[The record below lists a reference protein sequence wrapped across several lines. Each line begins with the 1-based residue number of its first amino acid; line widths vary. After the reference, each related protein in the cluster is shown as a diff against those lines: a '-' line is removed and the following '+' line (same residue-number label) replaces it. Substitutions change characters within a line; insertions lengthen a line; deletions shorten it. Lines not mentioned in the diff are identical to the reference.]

1 MFGCAVNFIIVCCHS
16 PLIKNK
22 ILKNKMLNIIQ
33 GKPGSGKSYFA
44 VKKIVDLLINL
55 VEDEKRSGTQS
66 VRRVYTNIKLN
77 LIEIDS
83 YVENVTFSGI
93 KASKYIQIID
103 NSFFWV
109 VGSDGVNVLC
119 DWWEKFSDG
128 AFIVIDEVQ
137 YYLASN
143 STDKKSEGYN
153 KKFELYISTHR
164 HKAQDIIF
172 ITQHQDNILRS
183 CLSMSEG
190 TWIIT
195 NYKNFILPWLG
206 IPLSDFDVV
215 RRAWGSD
222 HQFANVQYGLFVG
235 RAFHKQSSEVL
246 LLEDSIFKL
255 YKSHNDNIS
264 EDRPNLKLGR
274 FSSLFWLFR
283 RHALQLSFKFI
294 LVFVFIFA
302 LFSVFR
308 TVPSAFGRLF
318 GTGSK
323 SLHAAEN
330 LNNVQLSNQD
340 NVTAKPISL
349 LPKIVTVFKESV
361 VLENGSV
368 VRVGEEFNYENKRY
382 KLVSVDFDRCSFRLA
397 CVSTEQ
403 NADSVNE

>member
-1 MFGCAVNFIIVCCHS
+1 
-16 PLIKNK
+16 
-22 ILKNKMLNIIQ
+22 MLNIIQ

-55 VEDEKRSGTQS
+55 VEDEKRSGQES
-66 VRRVYTNIKLN
+66 VRRVYTNIQLN
-77 LIEIDS
+77 LFEIDS

-93 KASKYIQIID
+93 KASKYVDIID

-109 VGSDGVNVLC
+109 VGADGVNVLC

-128 AFIVIDEVQ
+128 AFVVIDEVQ

-206 IPLSDFDVV
+206 IPLCDFDVV

-222 HQFANVQYGLFVG
+222 QQFANVQYGLFVG

-264 EDRPNLKLGR
+264 EDRPNLNLGR

-283 RHALQLSFKFI
+283 RHALQLSIKFI
-294 LVFVFIFA
+294 IVVVFIIA
-302 LFSVFR
+302 LVSVFR
-308 TVPSAFGRLF
+308 TVPRAFGNLF
-318 GTGSK
+318 GIGK
-323 SLHAAEN
+323 KDV
-330 LNNVQLSNQD
+330 VQLEKD
-340 NVTAKPISL
+340 KVTISSKDTVTNTPINNP
-349 LPKIVTVFKESV
+349 LPKVCAVFRDSIVLDS
-361 VLENGSV
+361 GQV
-368 VRVGEEFNYENKRY
+368 VRVGQEFEHNEKKFR
-382 KLVSVDFDRCSFRLA
+382 LAFVDFDRCSFRVVSVPIERDSDSLA
-397 CVSTEQ
+397 GQPSGG
-403 NADSVNE
+403 NADVE

>member
-1 MFGCAVNFIIVCCHS
+1 
-16 PLIKNK
+16 
-22 ILKNKMLNIIQ
+22 MLNIIQ

-44 VKKIVDLLINL
+44 VKKIIDLLQNL
-55 VEDEKRSGTQS
+55 VEDEKRSGKMS
-66 VRRVYTNIKLN
+66 VRRVYTNINLN
-77 LIEIDS
+77 LSEIDT
-83 YVENVTFSGI
+83 YIENITFSGI
-93 KASKYIQIID
+93 SASKYVEIID
-103 NSFFWV
+103 NSFFWEI
-109 VGSDGVNVLC
+109 GQDGTNQLC

-143 STDKKSEGYN
+143 SNDKKSEGYN

-190 TWIIT
+190 TYIIT

-206 IPLSDFDVV
+206 IPFSDFDVV

-222 HQFANVQYGLFVG
+222 HQLANVQYGLFVG

-264 EDRPNLKLGR
+264 EDRPNLNLGR

-283 RHALQLSFKFI
+283 RHALQLSIKFI
-294 LVFVFIFA
+294 LVFFFILA

-308 TVPSAFGRLF
+308 SVPAAFGKLF
-318 GTGSK
+318 GIGNKAVTTELK
-323 SLHAAEN
+323 
-330 LNNVQLSNQD
+330 D
-340 NVTAKPISL
+340 NVTASNKDIVTASPINL
-349 LPKIVTVFKESV
+349 LPKVCAVFKDCV
-361 VLENGSV
+361 VLENGALV
-368 VRVGEEFNYENKRY
+368 KIGEEFEHGEKKF
-382 KLVSVDFDRCSFRLA
+382 KLLAVDFDRCSYRLA
-397 CVSTEQ
+397 SVPTERDET
-403 NADSVNE
+403 ADDGRTPGGSVKND

>member
-1 MFGCAVNFIIVCCHS
+1 
-16 PLIKNK
+16 
-22 ILKNKMLNIIQ
+22 MLNIIQ

-44 VKKIVDLLINL
+44 VKKIVDLLVNL
-55 VEDEKRSGTQS
+55 CEDEKRSGKEGI
-66 VRRVYTNIKLN
+66 RRIYTNIKLN
-77 LIEIDS
+77 LDNIDT
-83 YVENVTFSGI
+83 YVENVTFSGVR
-93 KASKYIQIID
+93 ASKYIQIID
-103 NSFFWV
+103 NSFFWE
-109 VGSDGVNVLC
+109 VGQDGINQLC
-119 DWWEKFSDG
+119 EWWDKFDDG
-128 AFIVIDEVQ
+128 AYIVIDEVQ

-143 STDKKSEGYN
+143 SNDKKSEGYN

-190 TWIIT
+190 TWIVT

-246 LLEDSIFKL
+246 VLEDSIFRL
-255 YKSHNDNIS
+255 YKSHNDNVS
-264 EDRPNLKLGR
+264 EDRPNLNLGR

-302 LFSVFR
+302 LLSVFR

-318 GTGSK
+318 GSGK
-323 SLHAAEN
+323 SIQAVEN
-330 LNNVQLSNQD
+330 VNKVTTTNQD
-340 NVTAKPISL
+340 NVTSNPINT
-349 LPKIVTVFKESV
+349 LPKIVTVFKDCV
-361 VLENGSV
+361 VLDNGFV
-368 VRVGEEFNYENKRY
+368 VRVGEEFDHDNKKF
-382 KLVSVDFDRCSFRLA
+382 KLLAVDFDRCSYRL
-397 CVSTEQ
+397 VRVPTQ
-403 NADSVNE
+403 QDADTVDK

>member
-1 MFGCAVNFIIVCCHS
+1 
-16 PLIKNK
+16 
-22 ILKNKMLNIIQ
+22 MLNIIQ

-44 VKKIVDLLINL
+44 VKKIIDLLQNL
-55 VEDEKRSGTQS
+55 VEDEKRTGKES
-66 VRRVYTNIKLN
+66 VRRVYTNINLN
-77 LIEIDS
+77 LSEIDT
-83 YVENVTFSGI
+83 YIENVTFSGI
-93 KASKYIQIID
+93 SASKYIHIID
-103 NSFFWV
+103 NSFFWEIGQD
-109 VGSDGVNVLC
+109 GSNQLC

-143 STDKKSEGYN
+143 SNDKKSEGYN

-206 IPLSDFDVV
+206 IPFSDFDVV
-215 RRAWGSD
+215 RRAWGSQ

-264 EDRPNLKLGR
+264 EDRPNLNLGR

-283 RHALQLSFKFI
+283 RHALQLSIKFI
-294 LVFVFIFA
+294 IVFVFLFA

-308 TVPSAFGRLF
+308 SVPSAFGKLF
-318 GTGSK
+318 GIGNK
-323 SLHAAEN
+323 SIVKTEN
-330 LNNVQLSNQD
+330 KDIVTTSNKD
-340 NVTAKPISL
+340 TVTTSPINL
-349 LPKIVTVFKESV
+349 LPKVCAVFKDSV
-361 VLENGSV
+361 VLDSGMV
-368 VRVGEEFNYENKRY
+368 VKVGEEFQYNDKNY
-382 KLVSVDFDRCSFRLA
+382 KLLSVDFDSCGFRLA
-397 CVSTEQ
+397 SVPISD
-403 NADSVNE
+403 NADTVNRQLTGGGSDVE